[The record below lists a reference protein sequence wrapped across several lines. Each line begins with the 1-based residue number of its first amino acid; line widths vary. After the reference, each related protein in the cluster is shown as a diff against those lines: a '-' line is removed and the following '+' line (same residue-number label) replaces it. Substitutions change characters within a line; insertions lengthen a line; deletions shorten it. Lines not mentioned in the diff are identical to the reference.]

1 MDQQI
6 IITVGR
12 EFGSGGH
19 EIARQLAEQLNLH
32 FYDRSMLDEVAK
44 ATNVEVEFL
53 EKYDEKPRKLFGS
66 RRVGAFSNSM
76 EEIIAELQFENLRQ
90 KAESGE
96 SFVIVGR
103 CAESVLKDVK
113 GLISVFILGDLQEKV
128 KRIQERYQLDEQE
141 ALFKLKRHDKKRKQ
155 YHNFHAEGK
164 WGDSRTYDI
173 CINSSRLGIEKTVE
187 LLKCYV
193 EERIRTF

>member
-1 MDQQI
+1 MNRQI

-32 FYDRSMLDEVAK
+32 FYDRTMLDEIAK

-66 RRVGAFSNSM
+66 RRVGAYSNSM
-76 EEIIAELQFENLRQ
+76 EEIIAEMQFENLRER
-90 KAESGE
+90 AASGE
-96 SFVIVGR
+96 SFVVVGR

-113 GLISVFILGDLQEKV
+113 GLITIFILGDMKEKV

-141 ALFKLKRHDKKRKQ
+141 ALSKLRRHDKKRKQ
-155 YHNFHAEGK
+155 YHNYHSEGK

-187 LLKCYV
+187 LIKRYV
-193 EERIRTF
+193 EERIQES